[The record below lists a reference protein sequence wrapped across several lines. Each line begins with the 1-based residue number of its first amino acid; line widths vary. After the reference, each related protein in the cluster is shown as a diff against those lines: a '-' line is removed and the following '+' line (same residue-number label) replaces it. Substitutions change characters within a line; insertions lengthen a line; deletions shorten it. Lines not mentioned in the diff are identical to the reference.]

1 MGRKIT
7 VIFLLSLL
15 CGALLLP
22 QGWQATDNRW
32 TDKNTTEKYAAYLL
46 SEAYAEHGYYGAK
59 VEIKQAGEKRLFIVD
74 PGQIFHVKE
83 VVISGLQTF
92 PEAKIVQDAPKTG
105 DIYSDA
111 STNKWIQ
118 EFVNRYVAQDGP
130 LKLVN
135 WSAKFDHA
143 HAQVTIQLMLQE
155 RR

>member
-7 VIFLLSLL
+7 VFLLLSLF
-15 CGALLLP
+15 CAALLFP
-22 QGWQATDNRW
+22 QEWQSTDSRW
-32 TDKNTTEKYAAYLL
+32 TDKNNTEKYAAYLL
-46 SEAYAEHGYYGAK
+46 SAAYAEHGYYGARVK
-59 VEIKQAGEKRLFIVD
+59 IKQEGEKRLFIVD

-111 STNKWIQ
+111 RANKWIQ
-118 EFVNRYVAQDGP
+118 EFVKRYVAQDGP

-143 HAQVTIQLMLQE
+143 HAQVTIQLTLQE